1 MDNDNFPTWAGDF
14 IKLDKPSDGLIDRLH
29 QFKRNLRADLIRGF
43 HPDRDTRFWRGEIYV
58 ALLKLNCSNRNDRIK
73 RIADR
78 IIRLAER
85 GAGSV

>member
-1 MDNDNFPTWAGDF
+1 MDNNNFPTWAEGF

-29 QFKRNLRADLIRGF
+29 QFKRNLRYDLA
-43 HPDRDTRFWRGEIYV
+43 HSYQPDRDTRFWRGEIYV

-78 IIRLAER
+78 VIRLAER
-85 GAGSV
+85 G

>member
-29 QFKRNLRADLIRGF
+29 QFKRNLRYDLIHGF
-43 HPDRDTRFWRGEIYV
+43 HPDRDRRFWRGEIYV
-58 ALLKLNCSNRNDRIK
+58 ALLRLGCSNQHDRIK
-73 RIADR
+73 RSAER

-85 GAGSV
+85 GMRDG